1 MTPFRPTTSLGA
13 RQRLPAGPG
22 TTLANTSDTL
32 GRLRPRSHSPNIL
45 NQSVRVEHY
54 QTHGREGKVQ
64 QQSRS
69 LDERRSR
76 ISRQR
81 NSSFST
87 LNSEE
92 TQQPVYSAPP
102 PPTITLR
109 RPSMTCLQPGD
120 FRHIRILSQVDEAA
134 LNISLICA
142 VLRLLGD
149 LEQFINWINSLLY
162 CHSP

>member
-1 MTPFRPTTSLGA
+1 MTSYLHSLPLVFSVPPTNINTPHSLQLYQHIQNISIRPFRPTNSLGA

-22 TTLANTSDTL
+22 PTLANTSDTF

-45 NQSVRVEHY
+45 Y

-87 LNSEE
+87 LHSEE
-92 TQQPVYSAPP
+92 SQQPVYSAPPPP

-109 RPSMTCLQPGD
+109 RPSMTCLQPG
-120 FRHIRILSQVDEAA
+120 HITGSCQNTVP
-134 LNISLICA
+134 S
-142 VLRLLGD
+142 
-149 LEQFINWINSLLY
+149 
-162 CHSP
+162 